1 MTANQEVDKKQ
12 QIIQVFADLSKK
24 LKRHIR
30 MNDLVDAGITKDSV
44 THHFRS
50 LTRLSQAA
58 RDAHPD
64 SFHDVDIKDIIG
76 PKSLKELQDAVK
88 KYKRFI
94 ITTAVTSCQADSK
107 LLSSMENYCKRND
120 AAILVLVASDPA
132 HNKEFGKQ
140 YGSLDK
146 KIVDS
151 PHAFPVVSDT
161 ALNTNLYVSTIKLSA
176 KHIDPL
182 TGLARIGQRNGSFI
196 YASPKQ
202 RMKSIPVSN
211 IKLPHMLMTTGA
223 ITKPDYSTENYMS
236 ERTAVIAENDHVM
249 GAIVVEIVDKDIY
262 HFRQIQGD
270 LEGSFIDL
278 GVQYNMDDSIESI
291 TPEAFVLGDWH
302 AKETDPTARSAWEE
316 VMKTLKP
323 QTVVLHDAFSG
334 VSINHHEQHRNILKA
349 QRSAANEL
357 DIKSELETLAA
368 DINALSEL
376 VDEVVIVKS
385 NHDEFLERYLQ
396 DGQYVKDPQ
405 NHRLSLLLSL
415 HMLDGGDPLKYGI
428 ETHGLTSSKVRWLK
442 RDEDFKIARIQLG
455 AHGDVGA
462 NGARG
467 SLRTMEAA
475 YGNSVSGHS
484 HSPEILR
491 GAWQV
496 GTSSYLKLSYNRGP
510 SSWMH
515 CSCLV
520 YPNGSRQLINSING
534 QWRMR

>member
-1 MTANQEVDKKQ
+1 MVVDQELDKKQ
-12 QIIQVFADLSKK
+12 QIIKVFASLSEK
-24 LKRHIR
+24 LKRHVR
-30 MNDLVDAGITKDSV
+30 MNDLVDAGITKDVV

-50 LTRLSQAA
+50 LARLSQAA
-58 RDAHPD
+58 REALPN

-94 ITTAVTSCQADSK
+94 ITTAVTSCQVDSG
-107 LLSSMENYCKRND
+107 LLASMENYCQRND
-120 AAILVLVASDPA
+120 AAVLVLVASDPA
-132 HNKEFGKQ
+132 HNREFGKQ

-146 KIVDS
+146 KLVDS
-151 PHAFPVVSDT
+151 KHVFTVVGDT
-161 ALNTNLYVSTIKLSA
+161 ALNSNLYISTIKLSA
-176 KHIDPL
+176 KHVDPL

-223 ITKPDYSTENYMS
+223 VTKPDYSTENYMS
-236 ERTAVIAENDHVM
+236 ERTAHIAEHDHVM
-249 GAIVVEIVDKDIY
+249 GAIIVEVEDKDIY

-270 LEGSFIDL
+270 INGSFIDIGL
-278 GVQYNMDDSIESI
+278 QYNSDNSIESVA
-291 TPEAFVLGDWH
+291 PEAFVLGDWH
-302 AKETDPTARSAWEE
+302 AKETDPTARAAWED
-316 VMKTLKP
+316 VMQTLKP
-323 QTVVLHDAFSG
+323 QILVLHDAFSG

-357 DIKSELETLAA
+357 DIKSELETLAS
-368 DINALSEL
+368 DLNSLSDL
-376 VDEVVIVKS
+376 VDEIVMVKS
-385 NHDEFLERYLQ
+385 NQDEFLERYLQ
-396 DGQYVKDPQ
+396 DGNYVKDPQ

-415 HMLDGGDPLKYGI
+415 QMLDGEDPLKYGI
-428 ETHGLTSSKVRWLK
+428 ETHGLKSKKIRWLK
-442 RDEDFKIARIQLG
+442 RDEDFKVARIQLG
-455 AHGDVGA
+455 AHGDIGA

-534 QWRMR
+534 KWRA